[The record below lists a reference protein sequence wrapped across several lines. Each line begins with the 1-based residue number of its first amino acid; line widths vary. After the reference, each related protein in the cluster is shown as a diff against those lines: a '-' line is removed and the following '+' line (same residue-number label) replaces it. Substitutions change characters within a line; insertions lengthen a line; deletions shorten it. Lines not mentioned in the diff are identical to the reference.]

1 MKYKKISFWA
11 AVSLVFAFMLFANSK
26 TPYLAD
32 DYSYMLNFEG
42 GFSLLSIIEYQAN
55 HYLNWGGRV
64 VPHFFAQI
72 FLAFDK
78 LFFNI
83 VNSFMFVALTIVIY
97 KLCKN
102 TSTRYNTV
110 LYAGIVS
117 LVWVFS
123 PVFGQSNL
131 WLVGSCNYLWG
142 AVFNL
147 IVLYIYKEYVL
158 GKQNTV
164 FISKKNIFFSIPF
177 AVFAFIAGA
186 SNENT
191 SAACLVII
199 ATMLYLKHLTK
210 TKIPLFGYVGLV
222 SMLCGV
228 LFLLLAPG
236 NSVRNIALATNTA
249 ENFLITV
256 LSRTA
261 IASYR
266 FFEIATLIIVA
277 VVLILYKIQKREFK
291 DIVFPS
297 LLLFGAVLANYA
309 MILTNA
315 YPERAMFGATMFVI
329 SAVVMLCGRI
339 EINVNRIQKAV
350 ICCVVF
356 AFVLISVLFG
366 TFDIVATDI
375 VYTNREQQLEAAT
388 SQGDVETIATYA
400 IKPLTKYSALYGLE
414 DIAFQGDSEKWISSV
429 MAKRFGASD
438 IYATTLAY
446 DNWGTV
452 FSILTE

>member
-32 DYSYMLNFEG
+32 DYSYMLSFEG
-42 GFSLLSIIEYQAN
+42 GFSLLPIIEYQAN

-64 VPHFFAQI
+64 VPHLFAQI

-78 LFFNI
+78 SLFNI
-83 VNSFMFVALTIVIY
+83 VNSFMFVALTVVIY

-102 TSTRYNTV
+102 MNTRYNTV
-110 LYAGIVS
+110 LYLGIVS

-147 IVLYIYKEYVL
+147 IVVYIYKQYIL

-164 FISKKNIFFSIPF
+164 FISKKNIIISIPF

-186 SNENT
+186 YNENT
-191 SAACLVII
+191 SAACLVVI
-199 ATMLYLKHLTK
+199 AAMLYIKHLTK
-210 TKIPLFGYVGLV
+210 TKTPLFGYVGLV
-222 SMLCGV
+222 SMLFGV

-236 NSVRNIALATNTA
+236 NSVRNTVLATNTA
-249 ENFLITV
+249 ENFFITV

-261 IASYR
+261 IACYR
-266 FFEIATLIIVA
+266 LFEIAILVVIA
-277 VVLILYKIQKREFK
+277 VVLILFKIQKKEFK
-291 DIVFPS
+291 DIVVPS
-297 LLLFGAVLANYA
+297 LLMIGAGLANYA

-339 EINVNRIQKAV
+339 EINISRLQKAV
-350 ICCVVF
+350 VCCVAF
-356 AFVLISVLFG
+356 GFVLVSVLFG
-366 TFDIVATDI
+366 TFDIIATDI
-375 VYTNREQQLEAAT
+375 VYTNREQFLET
-388 SQGDVETIATYA
+388 TTRQDDVEVVATYA

-414 DIAFQGDSEKWISSV
+414 DVAFPGDSEKWISSV
-429 MAKRFGASD
+429 MAQKFGVVD